1 MTAKTIHY
9 EFALVEAAHIRS
21 LVTQFRDL
29 VAGDAHDDPAV
40 LRLVPDAYSDD
51 AAAATEFRRLTE
63 RELLDRRTEEA
74 DTVLAALEA
83 AAVPAEPGTIS
94 ESDATLPVTIAIVR
108 TDLDNWLRTFAA
120 LRLVLASRLGI
131 TSADDHDEEDP
142 RFAIYDWLGYR
153 LEFLIASADATA

>member
-1 MTAKTIHY
+1 MTAETIHY

-29 VAGDAHDDPAV
+29 VAADAHDDPAV

-51 AAAATEFRRLTE
+51 ADAAAEFRRLTE
-63 RELLDRRTEEA
+63 RELLDRRTAEA
-74 DTVLAALEA
+74 DTVLEALTS
-83 AAVPAEPGTIS
+83 AAVPAEPGAIS
-94 ESDATLPVTIAIVR
+94 EDATRPVTIAIQR
-108 TDLDNWLRTFAA
+108 TDLDSWLRTFAA

-131 TSADDHDEEDP
+131 SSADDRDEEDP